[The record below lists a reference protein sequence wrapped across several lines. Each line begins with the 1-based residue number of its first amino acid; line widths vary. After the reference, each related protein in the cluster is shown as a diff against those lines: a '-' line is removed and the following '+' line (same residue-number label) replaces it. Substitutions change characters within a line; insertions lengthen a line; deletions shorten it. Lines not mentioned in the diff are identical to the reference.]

1 MRKALVLGGSTGLL
15 GQALVRVLSHRGW
28 QVETLG
34 RCDGNL
40 LDMNFLQQYLE
51 RAEADAVFNAVAWTR
66 AEEAE
71 EHPEEAL
78 LLNRTLPDALARV
91 LRNLGSGLLVHFSS
105 DRVFA
110 GHGMMPLSEDD
121 TPAPISV
128 YGQTK
133 LAGEQVVLNDLP
145 ERSLVIRTA
154 WLFGPGRSNFVQR
167 ILDACFRRDA
177 ISVVHDQ
184 TGSPSYTLDVAFW
197 SALLAEA
204 GQTGLWHAVNSGRA
218 TWCELA
224 SEAVS
229 LTGEK
234 CRVQPIP
241 ASHWP
246 HKAARPEFSVLDCG
260 KLAAFLGEL
269 PRPWP
274 QALREYLYGEGL
286 A

>member
-1 MRKALVLGGSTGLL
+1 MRKALVLGGCTGLL
-15 GQALVRVLSHRGW
+15 GQALVRVLAHRGW

-34 RCDGNL
+34 RSDGNL
-40 LDMNFLQQYLE
+40 LDMDFLQRFLE
-51 RAEADAVFNAVAWTR
+51 RSEADVVFNAVAWTR
-66 AEEAE
+66 ADEAE

-110 GHGMMPLSEDD
+110 GHGLTPLDESE
-121 TPAPISV
+121 TPAPLSV
-128 YGQTK
+128 YGKTK
-133 LAGEQVVLNDLP
+133 LEGERAVLGDLP

-167 ILDACFRRDA
+167 VLDACHRRDV

-184 TGSPSYTLDVAFW
+184 TGSPSYTMDVALW
-197 SALLAEA
+197 STLLAE
-204 GQTGLWHAVNSGRA
+204 GSQTGLWHVANSGCA

-229 LTGEK
+229 LTGNQ
-234 CRVQPIP
+234 CRVEPIP

-246 HKAARPEFSVLDCG
+246 HRAERPEFSVLDCG

-274 QALREYLYGEGL
+274 QALREYLYAEGC